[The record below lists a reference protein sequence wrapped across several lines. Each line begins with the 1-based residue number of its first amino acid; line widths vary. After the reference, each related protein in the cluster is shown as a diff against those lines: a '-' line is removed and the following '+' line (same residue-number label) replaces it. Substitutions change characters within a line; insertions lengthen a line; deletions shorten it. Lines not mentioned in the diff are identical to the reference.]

1 MRRLVAALI
10 AGVLCLVLVGCGGGG
25 ETAEET
31 TPPPAPET
39 PATAAPPEA
48 VEPSLSPQPEQ
59 VFEPF
64 PTDEAVL
71 PEEVAA
77 RLESGQPMIVFFY
90 DEAQPTTS
98 FQKSAVETVLE
109 DYRGLIDQVSFN
121 VGKYVTVDEDGAITI
136 KPEMAEDE
144 AARKVANLLGSDYL
158 AVTFTPYLV
167 IVDEQGYITHRFR
180 GPIDAESLEREVL
193 RATQ

>member
-1 MRRLVAALI
+1 
-10 AGVLCLVLVGCGGGG
+10 VGCGGGG
-25 ETAEET
+25 ESAEET
-31 TPPPAPET
+31 EAPPASET
-39 PATAAPPEA
+39 PAAAVSPEA

-71 PEEVAA
+71 LEDVAA

-90 DEAQPTTS
+90 DEAQPTTG

-144 AARKVANLLGSDYL
+144 TARKVANLMGSDYL

-180 GPIDAESLEREVL
+180 GPVDAESLEREVL